1 MSQAPASP
9 QLIDLALS
17 VIERARPGEQ
27 VEACAVRSTK
37 TEVDAL
43 RGEVD
48 ALTSAETRGV
58 GVRVIVEGRQG
69 YASTA
74 VVTEGGLDEALA
86 EARSN
91 ARVATPDEANELPR
105 PEEPPVIGDLV
116 HPAFLSTP
124 VEDKIALALE
134 LEAVAL
140 RADSRVRGVR
150 LSKYG
155 DAFQEVAL
163 ASTKG
168 LGLTAARTEAW
179 AYVRPLASEGDE
191 TQTGL
196 GITVGRAPTGLDV
209 EAAGREGAERALRL
223 LGASKPES
231 RRVPVVFDPHA
242 TASFL
247 GVLASALSAEA
258 ALKGRSLFAERLG
271 EEVAADVTL
280 LDDGLL
286 PDGLATAPW
295 DGEGVPQQKT
305 CVIEAGV
312 LSSLLHNTWTARR
325 FGGEMTS
332 TGNASRPSFRA
343 SPGVAPTNLYF
354 APGSL
359 DAAGLLNQA
368 GEAFYVQD
376 VAGLH
381 SGANPV
387 SGDFSVGVT
396 GLAVRGGE
404 LAEPFR
410 EATVASTLLEVLRSI
425 VAVGSDLR
433 FYPFGGALGGSTL
446 LVSGMSVS
454 GR

>member
-9 QLIDLALS
+9 QLLDLVLA

-27 VEACAVRSTK
+27 VEAYAVRSAK

-43 RGEVD
+43 RGEID

-58 GVRVIVEGRQG
+58 GIRVIVEGRQG
-69 YASTA
+69 YASSA
-74 VVTEGGLDEALA
+74 VVTEGGLDEAIA

-91 ARVATPDEANELPR
+91 AQVATPDEANELPQ
-105 PEEPPVIGDLV
+105 PEEPPVIADLV
-116 HPAFLSTP
+116 HPAFLSTR
-124 VEDKIALALE
+124 VEEKMGLALE

-140 RADSRVRGVR
+140 GVDSRVRGVR

-196 GITVGRAPTGLDV
+196 GITVGRAPAELDV

-231 RRVPVVFDPHA
+231 RRLPVVFDPHA

-247 GVLASALSAEA
+247 GVVASALSAEA
-258 ALKGRSLFAERLG
+258 ALKGRSLFTDRLG

-305 CVIEAGV
+305 CIIEAGV
-312 LSSLLHNTWTARR
+312 LSSLLHNSWTARR
-325 FGGEMTS
+325 FGAEMTS

-343 SPGVAPTNLYF
+343 SPGVAPTNLYL

-359 DAAGLLNQA
+359 DAAGLLQQA

-410 EATVASTLLEVLRSI
+410 EATVASSLLEVLRSI